1 MNYTR
6 DSSFISHVGVG
17 HEDGPP
23 GRGSGR
29 YGWGTGKNP
38 GQHQRT
44 FLTEVDRMRK
54 DGMTQKQIA
63 EVLLGEGAT
72 TTDLRAEIS
81 IQRSQARAN
90 DRARA
95 IKLMDKYGDNKSAVA
110 RAMGL
115 NESSVR
121 SLLDPIKAERADRYR
136 STAEELKKIIA
147 KQGIIDIG
155 KNTELYLNVPD
166 TTKKVAIEL
175 LEREGY
181 VKSWVKVPQLGT
193 QHETTMIVLAP
204 PGTTHSD
211 IQKSKFDIKPVQ
223 EFTPDKG
230 KTWWTPEYP
239 SSVDSDRVF
248 VRYREDGGAEKDG
261 VIELK
266 RGVEE
271 LSLGKSQYSQVRIA
285 VDNSHYMKGMA
296 IYADDSDFPPGKD
309 IIYNSNKK
317 RGTPLKSSDDNAS
330 QVLKPLKKDKNGKID
345 KENPFGALIKGPK
358 ERDGVIMPAGQR
370 HYIDKDGNDKL
381 SPINKL
387 QDEGD
392 WDSWSRNLASQF
404 LSKQPQKLIN
414 QQISLSIADRRMEL
428 DSINK
433 LTNPVIKKKLLDQYA
448 NSCDKKASELSVKG
462 FKNQA
467 FQVILPI
474 PDLKENEIYAPNYDN
489 GDILALVRY
498 PHGGTFEIP
507 ILKVNNK
514 NEKAK
519 NVMRNASDAVG
530 INSKV
535 AERLS
540 GADFDGDTA
549 LTIPVKSNNLKITS
563 TPALP
568 GLDGFDGKDLYKL
581 PDSAPRMKNQTKQ
594 NQMGQVTNLI
604 TDMTIQ
610 GASEGDICKAVRH
623 SMVVID
629 AEKHHLDYK
638 KSAKDH
644 DIQKLKKEYQG
655 QINPKTGKLN
665 TGASTILSRASAE
678 IYVDQRKEVTDRKK
692 MTPEQI
698 KRFDE
703 GYKVYVPTG
712 KKSTIQI
719 KDPKQMTPE
728 EVVLYKAGKKIYRTS
743 DKNTQEK
750 ITRMDLVDDAR
761 ELVRDRNND
770 KEMAYA
776 NYANELKQLARDAR
790 KVSRSIIPSPINQSA
805 KKVYA
810 EEVASLNSKLRKAK
824 MNSPKE
830 RQAQVIANN
839 IVRERRADNPDWDF
853 EHLQRERA
861 RALNQARS
869 MVGAKKDLIDITEKE
884 FEAIQANAIS
894 SSRLSEIIDNTD
906 IDKFKKMATPKKSS
920 FSPLS
925 MAQINKAKA
934 MAASGMYTQKEIAES
949 LGVSIST
956 VSIALK
962 NAKVTSS

>member
-1 MNYTR
+1 MLYFR
-6 DSSFISHVGVG
+6 DSDFISHVGVG
-17 HEDGPP
+17 HDDDPP

-29 YGWGTGKNP
+29 FGWGTGDNP
-38 GQHQRT
+38 NQHQRN
-44 FLTEVDRMRK
+44 FMTEVEKMRK
-54 DGMTQKQIA
+54 DGMTQKEIA

-81 IQRSQARAN
+81 IQKSTNRAI

-95 IKLMDKYGDNKSAVA
+95 IKLLDECKGNISEVG
-110 RAMGL
+110 RRMGK
-115 NESSVR
+115 NESSIR
-121 SLLDPIKAERADRYR
+121 SLLDPVKAERNDRYR
-136 STAEELKKIIA
+136 STAEQLKRIIE

-155 KNTELYLNVPD
+155 KNAELYLGVPD
-166 TTKKVAIEL
+166 TTKKVAINL

-181 VKSWVKVPQLGT
+181 VKSWVKIPQLGT

-204 PGTTHSD
+204 PGTTHSE
-211 IQKSKFDIKPVQ
+211 IQKGKFDIKPIV

-239 SSVDSDRVF
+239 ESVDSKRIM
-248 VRYREDGGAEKDG
+248 VRYKEDGGADKDG

-266 RGVEE
+266 RGVED
-271 LSLGKSQYSQVRIA
+271 LSLGRSQYAQVRVA

-296 IYADDSDFPPGKD
+296 MYADDSDFPEGVD

-317 RGTPLKSSDDNAS
+317 RGTPLMSPDDSAT
-330 QVLKPLKKDKNGKID
+330 QVLKPLKKDKNGNVD

-358 ERDGVIMPAGQR
+358 DRDGVIMPAGQR
-370 HYIDKDGNDKL
+370 HYIGDDGKDHL

-404 LSKQPQKLIN
+404 LAKQPQKLIS
-414 QQISLSIADRRMEL
+414 QQINLSVADKRAEL
-428 DSINK
+428 ESIND

-448 NSCDKKASELSVKG
+448 NNCDKKASELAVKG

-467 FQVILPI
+467 FQVLLPI
-474 PDLKENEIYAPNYDN
+474 PSLKENEIYAPNYDN
-489 GDILALVRY
+489 GDVVALVRY

-507 ILKVNNK
+507 VLRVNNK

-519 NVMRNASDAVG
+519 SVMRNASDAVG

-540 GADFDGDTA
+540 GADFDGDSA
-549 LTIPVKSNNLKITS
+549 LVIPVKSNRLNITS
-563 TPALP
+563 TDPLP
-568 GLDGFDGKDLYKL
+568 GLYGFDGKELYKL
-581 PDSAPRMKNQTKQ
+581 PDDAPRMKNSTKQ

-610 GASEGDICKAVRH
+610 GATSRDLCKAVRH

-644 DIQKLKKEYQG
+644 DIAALKKEYQG
-655 QINPKTGKLN
+655 QVNPRTGKLN
-665 TGASTILSRASAE
+665 TGASTILSRANSE
-678 IYVDQRKEVTDRKK
+678 VYIDQRKEVTDRSK

-703 GYKVYVPTG
+703 GYRVYVPTG
-712 KKSTIQI
+712 KKKTIQI
-719 KDPKQMTPE
+719 KDPKQMTSE
-728 EVVLYKAGKKIYRTS
+728 EINLYKAGKKVYRVS
-743 DKNTQEK
+743 DENTQEK

-761 ELVRDRNND
+761 ELVRDPDND

-776 NYANELKQLARDAR
+776 DYANTLKQLARDAR
-790 KVSRSIIPSPINQSA
+790 RISRSIKPIPVNQSS
-805 KKVYA
+805 KRVYR
-810 EEVASLNSKLRKAK
+810 EEVDSLNSKLRTAK
-824 MNSPKE
+824 LNTPRE

-869 MVGAKKDLIDITEKE
+869 MVGAKKELIEITDRE

-894 SSRLSEIIDNTD
+894 NSRLSEILDNTD
-906 IDKFKKMATPKKSS
+906 IDKFKKMATPRKTSGGN
-920 FSPLS
+920 LS
-925 MAQINKAKA
+925 IAQINKAKA

-949 LGVSIST
+949 LGVSTSTISA
-956 VSIALK
+956 ALR
-962 NAKVTSS
+962 NAS

>member
-1 MNYTR
+1 MNYCR
-6 DSSFISHVGVG
+6 DKDFISHVGVG
-17 HEDGPP
+17 HEDDPP

-38 GQHQRT
+38 GQHQYT
-44 FLTEVDRMRK
+44 FLSEVSRMRK
-54 DGMTQKQIA
+54 DGLTNKQIA
-63 EVLLGEGAT
+63 EILLGEGAN

-81 IQRSQARAN
+81 IETTKERSAN
-90 DRARA
+90 RERA
-95 IKLMDKYGDNKSAVA
+95 IKLLNECDGNVSEVA
-110 RAMGL
+110 RRMGK
-115 NESSVR
+115 NESSIR
-121 SLLDPIKAERADRYR
+121 SLLDPVKAERSDRYR

-147 KQGIIDIG
+147 KQGIVDIG
-155 KNTELYLNVPD
+155 KDTELYLGVPD
-166 TTKKVAIEL
+166 TTKKVAIKL
-175 LEREGY
+175 LEKEGY
-181 VKSWVKVPQLGT
+181 VKSWVKIPQLGT

-204 PGTTHSD
+204 PGTSHSD
-211 IQKSKFDIKPVQ
+211 IQRGKLDIKPIQ

-239 SSVDSDRVF
+239 SSVDSKRIM
-248 VRYREDGGAEKDG
+248 VRYKEDGGAEKDG
-261 VIELK
+261 VIELR
-266 RGVEE
+266 RGVDE
-271 LSLGKSQYSQVRIA
+271 LSLGRSQYAQVRIA
-285 VDNSHYMKGMA
+285 VDDSHYMKGMA
-296 IYADDSDFPPGKD
+296 MYADDSDFPKGVD

-317 RGTPLKSSDDNAS
+317 RGTPLMSSDDNTS
-330 QVLKPLKKDKNGKID
+330 QVLKPLKKDKNGNID

-370 HYIDKDGNDKL
+370 HYIDKDGKDRL

-404 LSKQPQKLIN
+404 LSKQPQKLID
-414 QQISLSIADRRMEL
+414 QQISLTLADKKMEL
-428 DSINK
+428 ETIKD

-448 NSCDKKASELSVKG
+448 NSCDKKASELSVRG

-474 PDLKENEIYAPNYDN
+474 PDLKENEIYAPNYDD
-489 GDILALVRY
+489 GDIVSLIRY

-507 ILKVNNK
+507 QLRVNNK

-519 NVMRNASDAVG
+519 SVMRNASDAVG

-549 LTIPVKSNNLKITS
+549 LVIPMKSNRLNIVS
-563 TPALP
+563 TPSLP
-568 GLDGFDGKDLYKL
+568 GLKDFDPKELYKL

-610 GASEGDICKAVRH
+610 GATDRDICKAVRH

-638 KSAKDH
+638 QSAVDN
-644 DIQKLKKEYQG
+644 DIRALKKEYQG
-655 QINPKTGKLN
+655 QVNPRTGKLN

-678 IYVDQRKEVTDRKK
+678 VYVDQRKEVTDRNK
-692 MTPEQI
+692 MTPEQV
-698 KRFDE
+698 KRFDA
-703 GYKVYVPTG
+703 GYKIYIPTG
-712 KKSTIQI
+712 KKKTVQI
-719 KDPKQMTPE
+719 KDPKQMTSE
-728 EVVLYKAGKKIYRTS
+728 EINLYKAGKKIYRVS
-743 DKNTQEK
+743 DEATQEK

-761 ELVRDRNND
+761 DLVRDRDND

-776 NYANELKQLARDAR
+776 NYANELKALARDAR
-790 KVSRSIIPSPINQSA
+790 RTSRSIKPTPINQSA

-810 EEVASLNSKLRKAK
+810 KEVEDLNSKLRTAK
-824 MNSPKE
+824 LNTPRE
-830 RQAQVIANN
+830 RQATVIANN
-839 IVRERRADNPDWDF
+839 IVRDRRADNPDWDF
-853 EHLQRERA
+853 EHLQREKA

-869 MVGAKKDLIDITEKE
+869 MVGAKKDLIVITDKE
-884 FEAIQANAIS
+884 FEAIQAGAIS
-894 SSRLSEIIDNTD
+894 ISRLSEILDNTD
-906 IDKFKKMATPKKSS
+906 IDKFKKMATPRTSS
-920 FSPLS
+920 SGSLS
-925 MAQINKAKA
+925 IAQINKAKA

-949 LGVSIST
+949 LGVSAST
-956 VSIALK
+956 VSKALR
-962 NAKVTSS
+962 NN

>member
-1 MNYTR
+1 MNYCR
-6 DSSFISHVGVG
+6 DKDFISHVGVG
-17 HEDGPP
+17 HEDDPP

-38 GQHQRT
+38 GQHQHT
-44 FLTEVDRMRK
+44 FLSEVSRMRK
-54 DGMTQKQIA
+54 DGLTNKQIS
-63 EVLLGEGAT
+63 EILLGEGSN

-81 IQRSQARAN
+81 IETTKERSANQARAIELLDECN
-90 DRARA
+90 
-95 IKLMDKYGDNKSAVA
+95 GNVSEVA
-110 RAMGL
+110 RRMGK
-115 NESSVR
+115 NESSIR
-121 SLLDPIKAERADRYR
+121 SLLDPVKAARADRYR

-147 KQGIIDIG
+147 KQGIVDIG
-155 KNTELYLNVPD
+155 KDTELYLGVPD
-166 TTKKVAIEL
+166 TTKKVAIKL
-175 LEREGY
+175 LEKEGY
-181 VKSWVKVPQLGT
+181 VKSWVKIPQLGT

-204 PGTTHSD
+204 PGTSHSD
-211 IQKSKFDIKPVQ
+211 IQKGKLDIKPIQ

-239 SSVDSDRVF
+239 SSVDSKRIM
-248 VRYREDGGAEKDG
+248 VRYKEDGGAEKDG
-261 VIELK
+261 VIELR
-266 RGVEE
+266 RGIDE
-271 LSLGKSQYSQVRIA
+271 LSLGRSQYAQVRIA
-285 VDNSHYMKGMA
+285 VDDSHYMKGMA
-296 IYADDSDFPPGKD
+296 MYADDSDFPKGVD

-317 RGTPLKSSDDNAS
+317 RGTPLMSPDDNAS
-330 QVLKPLKKDKNGKID
+330 QVLKPLKKDKNGNVD

-358 ERDGVIMPAGQR
+358 ERDGIIMPAGQR
-370 HYIDKDGNDKL
+370 HYIDKDGKDRL

-404 LSKQPQKLIN
+404 LSKQPQKLID
-414 QQISLSIADRRMEL
+414 QQISLTLADKKMEL
-428 DSINK
+428 ETIKD

-448 NSCDKKASELSVKG
+448 NNCDKKASELSVRG

-474 PDLKENEIYAPNYDN
+474 PDLKENEIYAPNYDD
-489 GDILALVRY
+489 GDVVALIRY

-507 ILKVNNK
+507 QLRVNNK

-519 NVMRNASDAVG
+519 RVMRNASDAVG

-549 LTIPVKSNNLKITS
+549 LVIPMKSNKLNVVS
-563 TPALP
+563 TPSLP
-568 GLDGFDGKDLYKL
+568 GLKDFDAKELYKL

-610 GASEGDICKAVRH
+610 GATDRDICKAVRH

-638 KSAKDH
+638 RSAIDN
-644 DIQKLKKEYQG
+644 DIRALKKEYQG
-655 QINPKTGKLN
+655 QVNPRTGKLN

-678 IYVDQRKEVTDRKK
+678 VYIDQRKEVTDRNK
-692 MTPEQI
+692 MTPEQV
-698 KRFDE
+698 KRFDA
-703 GYKVYVPTG
+703 GYKIYVPTG
-712 KKSTIQI
+712 KKKTVQI
-719 KDPKQMTPE
+719 KDPKQMTSE
-728 EVVLYKAGKKIYRTS
+728 EINLYKAGKKIYRVS
-743 DKNTQEK
+743 DEATQEK

-761 ELVRDRNND
+761 DLVRDRDND

-776 NYANELKQLARDAR
+776 NYANELKALARDAR
-790 KVSRSIIPSPINQSA
+790 RTSRSIKPTPINQSA
-805 KKVYA
+805 KRVYA
-810 EEVASLNSKLRKAK
+810 KEVEDLNSKLRTAK
-824 MNSPKE
+824 LNTPRE
-830 RQAQVIANN
+830 RQATVIANN

-853 EHLQRERA
+853 EHLQREKA

-869 MVGAKKDLIDITEKE
+869 MVGAKKDLVVITDKE
-884 FEAIQANAIS
+884 FEAIQAGAIS
-894 SSRLSEIIDNTD
+894 SSRLSEILDNTD
-906 IDKFKKMATPKKSS
+906 IDKFKKMATPRTASNGS
-920 FSPLS
+920 LS
-925 MAQINKAKA
+925 IAQINKAKA

-949 LGVSIST
+949 LGVSAST
-956 VSIALK
+956 VSKALR
-962 NAKVTSS
+962 NN